1 MPYLHTLIVEIE
13 AVIAEFE
20 AIRAGIYQH
29 VKKVIEAN
37 KEQIIKWNHDQL
49 QQGENAQGIELY
61 TIGGTYSPAYLAQ
74 KIRKGKA
81 KNAYTINL
89 DLTGQFYESWTIRV
103 MSDHFTITAND
114 KIHGD
119 SLYIRWKD
127 VTGLNAEHLAE
138 LTKLVTDGIA
148 TVLKGGK

>member
-1 MPYLHTLIVEIE
+1 MEIE
-13 AVIAEFE
+13 AIIAEFE
-20 AIRAGIYQH
+20 EIRAGLYQQ

-37 KEQIIKWNHDQL
+37 KEKIIKWNHDQL
-49 QQGENAQGIELY
+49 QQGENAAGVELY

-89 DLTGQFYESWTIRV
+89 DLTGQFYQSFTVRA
-103 MSDHFTITAND
+103 MSDHFSITAND

-127 VTGLNAEHLAE
+127 VTGLNEQHLNE
-138 LTKLVTDGIA
+138 LSKLVRDGIA
-148 TVLKGGK
+148 EVLKRGN